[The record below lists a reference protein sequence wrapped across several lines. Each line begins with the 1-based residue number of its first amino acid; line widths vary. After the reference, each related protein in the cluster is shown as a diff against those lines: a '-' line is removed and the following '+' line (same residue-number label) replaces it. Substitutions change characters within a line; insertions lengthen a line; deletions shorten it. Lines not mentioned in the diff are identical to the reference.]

1 MSENIDKD
9 VELTEEELRQAA
21 GGRRVSRAD
30 SLHSGTISDPAR
42 TPQDKL
48 RRHDGDLDGEV
59 NTNLNV

>member
-21 GGRRVSRAD
+21 GGRRTARAD
-30 SLHSGTISDPAR
+30 RLQGREVLPPS

-48 RRHDGDLDGEV
+48 RRHEGELDGSSEI
-59 NTNLNV
+59 NL

>member
-21 GGRRVSRAD
+21 GGRRVARAD
-30 SLHSGTISDPAR
+30 RLHSGTIVDPAH

-48 RRHDGDLDGEV
+48 RRHDGDLDGQASSQV
-59 NTNLNV
+59 NL

>member
-30 SLHSGTISDPAR
+30 SLHSGTILDPAH

-48 RRHDGDLDGEV
+48 RRHEGDFDGE
-59 NTNLNV
+59 TSSQINL